1 MNQNRLL
8 RNSVVL
14 AGGVIVGGLL
24 LFTTLVII
32 ARYLTV
38 QRFGQFSI
46 AVTLAAVFQLFADG
60 GIANITVRD
69 LARNQE
75 SRARLFGSTLLL
87 AWCITLVL
95 AGVVASVMLWW
106 DPEPALRITG
116 WAMAAAA
123 WQLVADSC

>member
-1 MNQNRLL
+1 VNQNRLL

-60 GIANITVRD
+60 GIAYATW
-69 LARNQE
+69 LAIR
-75 SRARLFGSTLLL
+75 RA
-87 AWCITLVL
+87 A
-95 AGVVASVMLWW
+95 
-106 DPEPALRITG
+106 PACSDRHFCLPG
-116 WAMAAAA
+116 A
-123 WQLVADSC
+123 